1 MPPESIPES
10 SPAMSAAR
18 AVQALPTPN
27 AAPRQTT
34 SQVARATRVLVV
46 DDSAVIRILLD
57 DVLSALGYE
66 VQVAEDG
73 VSALAMMAASRPDV
87 VLTDLNM
94 PQMDGF
100 ALLAAM
106 RDLPDLATLP
116 VVVISSE
123 DGEAKQARGKAEGV
137 AGWIVKPF
145 EPAELIEALWR
156 LDL

>member
-1 MPPESIPES
+1 
-10 SPAMSAAR
+10 MSASR
-18 AVQALPTPN
+18 AVQAVQASSAP
-27 AAPRQTT
+27 PRQET
-34 SQVARATRVLVV
+34 SRVDRATRVLVV
-46 DDSAVIRILLD
+46 DDSAVIRLLLE
-57 DVLSALGYE
+57 DVLNAVGYE

-106 RDLPDLATLP
+106 RAQPGLETLP
-116 VVVISSE
+116 VLIISSE
-123 DGEAKQARGKAEGV
+123 DALAKQARGQAEGV

-156 LDL
+156 LGL

>member
-1 MPPESIPES
+1 
-10 SPAMSAAR
+10 MSAAR

-27 AAPRQTT
+27 AAPRQSK
-34 SQVARATRVLVV
+34 SQVERATRVLVV
-46 DDSAVIRILLD
+46 DDSAVFRTLLD
-57 DVLSALGYE
+57 DMLSAVGYE
-66 VQVAEDG
+66 VQVVEDG
-73 VSALAMMAASRPDV
+73 ISALAMMAASRPDV

-106 RDLPDLATLP
+106 RAQPGLETLP
-116 VVVISSE
+116 VLIISSE
-123 DGEAKQARGKAEGV
+123 DALAKQARGQAEGV

>member
-1 MPPESIPES
+1 MTSPEPR
-10 SPAMSAAR
+10 PAQPK
-18 AVQALPTPN
+18 VG
-27 AAPRQTT
+27 
-34 SQVARATRVLVV
+34 RATRVLVV
-46 DDSAVIRILLD
+46 DDSAVIRLLLA
-57 DVLSALGYE
+57 DVLSAVGYE
-66 VQVAEDG
+66 VQAAEDG

-106 RDLPDLATLP
+106 RNIPALATLP
-116 VVVISSE
+116 VMVISSE
-123 DGEAKQARGKAEGV
+123 DGETKQARGKAEGV